1 MAQRLRFDWT
11 LFLTTLALAFFG
23 LVMIYSASLAKTQV
37 LQKESWYFTLR
48 QFAVLAIGL
57 VVMMALRR
65 IDYRVFRHPFWAFGP
80 MSLVLVLLAIAYF
93 ADPAQHRWIRVL
105 GFQLQPSELAK
116 PVLAVFL
123 AYFVSRRMPAIN
135 SRYTMLPVA
144 VALAMLA
151 ALVMLGDLGTMVVL
165 MVTAGSVL
173 FVAGMNWRN
182 TSYACL
188 ALALLGIVGVAAQP
202 YRLARLFRSIDPDKK
217 ILTAID
223 KDGWIERQMQ
233 KTLASRD
240 PKYQAR
246 QSVIA
251 IGSGG
256 VFGLG
261 LMQGRQKML
270 YIPEVYTDFIYAVVG
285 EELGL
290 WGCTGVLFGFL
301 IILWRGLRL
310 YWIAPDDF
318 GRHLALGLTVGLVF
332 QAMVNMSIVLD
343 LGPTKGIPLPL
354 ISYGGTSLLATLISI
369 GLLLSISERSG

>member
-1 MAQRLRFDWT
+1 MAQRLKFDWT

-37 LQKESWYFTLR
+37 LQKESWYFALR

-57 VVMMALRR
+57 AVMMTLRR
-65 IDYRVFRHPFWAFGP
+65 IDYRVFRHPLWAFGP
-80 MSLVLVLLAIAYF
+80 MSLILVLLAIAYF

-116 PVLAVFL
+116 PVLAIFL

-144 VALAMLA
+144 AALAMLA

-188 ALALLGIVGVAAQP
+188 ALAVLGVVGIAAQP

-223 KDGWIERQMQ
+223 KNGWIEGQMQ
-233 KTLASRD
+233 NTLAARD

-261 LMQGRQKML
+261 LIQGRQKML

-354 ISYGGTSLLATLISI
+354 ISYGGTSLLSTLISM

>member
-1 MAQRLRFDWT
+1 
-11 LFLTTLALAFFG
+11 
-23 LVMIYSASLAKTQV
+23 
-37 LQKESWYFTLR
+37 
-48 QFAVLAIGL
+48 
-57 VVMMALRR
+57 
-65 IDYRVFRHPFWAFGP
+65 
-80 MSLVLVLLAIAYF
+80 
-93 ADPAQHRWIRVL
+93 
-105 GFQLQPSELAK
+105 LQPSELAK
-116 PVLAVFL
+116 PVLALFL

-135 SRYTMLPVA
+135 SRFTMLPVA
-144 VALAMLA
+144 AALAMLA

-182 TSYACL
+182 TSYACM
-188 ALALLGIVGVAAQP
+188 ALAVLGVVGIAAQP

-223 KDGWIERQMQ
+223 KNGWIESQMQ
-233 KTLASRD
+233 NTMASRD

-256 VFGLG
+256 VLGLG

-354 ISYGGTSLLATLISI
+354 ISYGGTSLLSTLISM

>member
-1 MAQRLRFDWT
+1 MAQRLKFDWT

-37 LQKESWYFTLR
+37 LQKDSWYFALR
-48 QFAVLAIGL
+48 QFAILAVGL
-57 VVMMALRR
+57 AVMMALRR
-65 IDYRVFRHPFWAFGP
+65 IDYRVFRHPAWAFGS
-80 MSLVLVLLAIAYF
+80 MSLILVLLAAAYF
-93 ADPAQHRWIRVL
+93 ADPAQHRWIRTA

-116 PVLAVFL
+116 PVLALFL

-135 SRYTMLPVA
+135 SRFTMLPVA
-144 VALAMLA
+144 AALAMLA

-188 ALALLGIVGVAAQP
+188 ALAVLGVAGIAAQP

-217 ILTAID
+217 ILAAID
-223 KDGWIERQMQ
+223 KNGWIESQMQ
-233 KTLASRD
+233 NTLASRD

-256 VFGLG
+256 VLGLG

-332 QAMVNMSIVLD
+332 QAMVNISIVLD

-354 ISYGGTSLLATLISI
+354 ISYGGTSLLSTLISM

>member
-48 QFAVLAIGL
+48 QFAVLAVGL
-57 VVMMALRR
+57 AAMMTLRR
-65 IDYRVFRHPFWAFGP
+65 IDYRIFRHPFWAFGP
-80 MSLVLVLLAIAYF
+80 MSLTLVLLAIAYF
-93 ADPAQHRWIRVL
+93 ADPAQHRWIRVP

-135 SRYTMLPVA
+135 SRHTMLPVA
-144 VALAMLA
+144 AALAMLA

-188 ALALLGIVGVAAQP
+188 ALAVLGVVGIAAQP
-202 YRLARLFRSIDPDKK
+202 YRLARLFRTVDPDKK

-223 KDGWIERQMQ
+223 KNGWIEGQMQ
-233 KTLASRD
+233 NTMASRD

-290 WGCTGVLFGFL
+290 WGCTGVLFGYL

-354 ISYGGTSLLATLISI
+354 ISYGGTSLLSTLISL